1 VPVTKRYEFSTWTNT
16 STPKR
21 CILDRSSFTSDHAS
35 LHRQPTE
42 TIRAGKNKSRALAE
56 ASKLVQSSSFQWCGL
71 RCRQGGGTAA
81 DNGKLSLTANQLQN
95 SLHQLTT
102 LTKQGSASR
111 CSREPRNMTIF
122 SCRHVDPPASHC
134 RRKVKTRRKMLP
146 TESRAAAEEEK
157 P

>member
-1 VPVTKRYEFSTWTNT
+1 MSSVLGP
-16 STPKR
+16 TPQH
-21 CILDRSSFTSDHAS
+21 RSDAFLTGVAS
-35 LHRQPTE
+35 PATMPHSIASQRKQSVLGKIKVGPWRKHRNWYSLQE
-42 TIRAGKNKSRALAE
+42 
-56 ASKLVQSSSFQWCGL
+56 SSFQWCGL
-71 RCRQGGGTAA
+71 SCRQGGGTVA
-81 DNGKLSLTANQLQN
+81 DIGKLSLTANQLQN

-122 SCRHVDPPASHC
+122 SCRHVDPPASHR
-134 RRKVKTRRKMLP
+134 RRKVKTSRKMLP